1 MANNNTS
8 PDLPA
13 PDASDGLIAA
23 VEAAGLT
30 ATDDYSVANEL
41 RLRLE
46 ETDENQTG
54 WTMTAFE
61 YGLARRMGDVRT
73 MTEVFGAKFS
83 NAQGSYPTPIEHVPE
98 EILALW
104 ESVAAGVS
112 APAVASRLHH
122 RLFVRKHGDVGAHG
136 RAAADAY
143 AAIGANPSWSD
154 LDRANAYHWAVTL
167 YKRMGKKAEPAA
179 LLSDIV
185 RLADERLG
193 IAGGPGTLFHLL
205 EILAYDLRDD
215 TELPRLL
222 KQARDLYSNDPWHF
236 GFISSLED
244 VLVASDPGQRVRSQR
259 GRVQAWIDDAA
270 IFPPGLHRMSFLQ
283 TAAKLAS
290 EYGLLDLVA
299 KATEGLQEIGFEA
312 LDLKPIGTTIAIPV
326 DAFDDLVQAQLQQ
339 ATLGE
344 VMRGLVDQS
353 PPSGNKDQN
362 EAFATQM
369 QQEMPFVS
377 NIPTMRVSA
386 EGLPVIGAS
395 SEHDH
400 ADERLAKV
408 EFPRMG
414 IAGEVVAQ
422 VIERACERFM
432 PSVDDIVESFLW
444 LPHVSAGV
452 RRAIAKG
459 LLRFAAGEYE
469 DAVTLVI
476 PKVETLVARSPT
488 TRRCSASESSGTQ
501 PEALPLAASTRLAW
515 CPPGA
520 DRAVERPKLGALLL
534 HVPRQPLRTK
544 LPERAAARIHRGRNP
559 PRRGTDHRERAPARA
574 RSAWQG
580 RGEQRRARRKTSYRV
595 LIAAAEVTRHGR

>member
-1 MANNNTS
+1 MANNTS

-13 PDASDGLIAA
+13 PDASDGLVAA

-46 ETDENQTG
+46 ETDDNQTG

-73 MTEVFGAKFS
+73 MTEVFGAKYS
-83 NAQGSYPTPIEHVPE
+83 NSQGAYPTPIEHVPE

-122 RLFVRKHGDVGAHG
+122 LLFVRKHGDVGAHG

-143 AAIGANPSWSD
+143 AAIGANPSWPD

-193 IAGGPGTLFHLL
+193 IGGGPGTLFHLL

-244 VLVASDPGQRVRSQR
+244 VLVASDPGQRVRGQR
-259 GRVQAWIDDAA
+259 ERVQAWIDHAA

-290 EYGLLDLVA
+290 EYGLPDLVA
-299 KATEGLQEIGFEA
+299 KAIEGLQEIGFEA
-312 LDLKPIGTTIAIPV
+312 LDLKPIGATMAIPV

-369 QQEMPFVS
+369 QQETPFVS
-377 NIPTMRVSA
+377 NIHTMRVSV

-395 SEHDH
+395 SAHDH

-422 VIERACERFM
+422 VIERACERFT
-432 PSVDDIVESFLW
+432 PSVDDIVESLPW

-476 PKVETLVARSPT
+476 PKVETLVRALADDKKVLGFRIQRDA
-488 TRRCSASESSGTQ
+488 TRG
-501 PEALPLAASTRLAW
+501 PSTRGQY
-515 CPPGA
+515 PQ
-520 DRAVERPKLGALLL
+520 LGALLAQIE
-534 HVPRQPLRTK
+534 PWNDPSW
-544 LPERAAARIHRGRNP
+544 ARFFSTFLVSPFGRNY
-559 PRRGTDHRERAPARA
+559 RNELLHGFIEDATRLDAGLTIV
-574 RSAWQG
+574 SAL
-580 RGEQRRARRKTSYRV
+580 RLALVPLAKGEASNDEPDEEP
-595 LIAAAEVTRHGR
+595 AAES